1 MEELVCGTTPL
12 CLLQPQSLPV
22 RAPSNFSAF
31 SNSSSSLSLPL
42 THSPLP
48 SLPPS
53 LCVALTHSLSL
64 LFPPS
69 SSDTHQSLPEAV
81 IGQLSF
87 SIRQSPEIP
96 SWAQWVPTPKMR
108 KKKSSPVVYIY
119 CATDSTNSLRAV

>member
-1 MEELVCGTTPL
+1 MTYGGACVRHNSPVPPPAPKSSCESAEQLFSFFKQQQQPL
-12 CLLQPQSLPV
+12 S
-22 RAPSNFSAF
+22 PSNSFTAF
-31 SNSSSSLSLPL
+31 
-42 THSPLP
+42 
-48 SLPPS
+48 LPPS
-53 LCVALTHSLSL
+53 VLPSHTPSLSF
-64 LFPPS
+64 FPPS

-108 KKKSSPVVYIY
+108 KKKSTPVVYIY